1 MDDTMSGSA
10 VFSAAAAAAAFKT
23 RHMGKTLGDGDD
35 ATTAYGARSRRGSS
49 CDGAGANPF
58 YLRARRRESH
68 EDGGCGGGSGLGGAG
83 GGGACVASGGRE
95 KKFSLDNQLPTIY

>member
-23 RHMGKTLGDGDD
+23 RHMGKTLGDGDE
-35 ATTAYGARSRRGSS
+35 AAYGARSRRGSS

-83 GGGACVASGGRE
+83 GGGACVASSGRE